1 MDPAHQDA
9 LIRKAAF
16 DWLEAQRTRYGEV
29 LPRGLLAQGFEWQG
43 ERVPL
48 VGPQGIFKPRVIP
61 EIPLTITTAPN
72 GPYEDH
78 FADAHRLLY
87 RYRGTDPNH
96 HENVGLR
103 EAMRRRT
110 PLIYLV
116 GLIPGR
122 YLPIWPVFIVAD
134 NPADLSFTVMADAQD
149 TILDTLERGAETAR
163 NSEPDEYRRR
173 YITAAVQRRLHQTS
187 FRERVLKAY
196 AEQCALCRLR
206 HRELLDASHIIP
218 DTDPRGEP
226 EVSNGLALCK
236 IHHTAFDRYFI
247 GIRPDAVVEVRP
259 DILEEEDG
267 PMLQHGL
274 KGLHGQRLFLP
285 RQARHRPDPEALAYR
300 YESFLEL
307 ES

>member
-1 MDPAHQDA
+1 MDLSHRDA

-16 DWLEAQRTRYGEV
+16 DWLEAQRARHGEV
-29 LPRGLLAQGFEWQG
+29 LPRDLLAQGFEWQG
-43 ERVPL
+43 QRVPL
-48 VGPQGIFKPRVIP
+48 VSVQGIFKPRVLP
-61 EIPLTITTAPN
+61 EIPLTITTSPN
-72 GPYEDH
+72 GPYEDS
-78 FADAHRLLY
+78 FADDHRLIY
-87 RYRGTDPNH
+87 HYRGTNPEH
-96 HENVGLR
+96 HENRGLR

-110 PLIYLV
+110 PLVYLFRLV
-116 GLIPGR
+116 PGR
-122 YLPIWPVFIVAD
+122 YLVIWPVFIVDEDRARR
-134 NPADLSFTVMADAQD
+134 SFIVMADAQD
-149 TILDTLERGAETAR
+149 TILDNLERGAEAAR
-163 NSEPDEYRRR
+163 QDEPEQYRRQ
-173 YITAAVQRRLHQTS
+173 YITAAVQQRVHQRS

-226 EVSNGLALCK
+226 EVRNGLALCK

-274 KGLHGQRLFLP
+274 KGLHGQRLFVP

-300 YESFLEL
+300 YERFRDL
-307 ES
+307 